1 MLGQLHIKN
10 IGIIDEITVN
20 FDENLN
26 IITGETGAGKSLI
39 IDSINAITGSRVSK
53 EIIRTGT
60 DMAFVEACFFGKN
73 EDTILAREIYQNG
86 RNICKIN
93 GKMATVSELKEIGE
107 RLIDIHGQH
116 DNQSLLDP
124 KTHLELLDNFAGT
137 NLYKLKDE
145 YSSVLE
151 QYKDV
156 TAKIKNN
163 YGDEQER
170 ARRLD
175 LLSYQIEEI
184 EVAKLK
190 QDEEESLLNRRK
202 ILMNSEKIAK
212 ALNTS
217 HEAIDNVILDAL
229 STVTRAMSNISDLDE
244 KYEQTLAQINDAYYN
259 LQDVASNL
267 VDFSSEID
275 FSENE
280 QEEIEERLDLINN
293 MKRKYG
299 NTIED
304 ILAYYDKVCEE
315 KHFLEN
321 SEEIINKLKNEQQE
335 LIVKLDKLADEITL
349 QRKECAKNIEVKIN
363 EQMQDLEMKKAFL
376 SFEFKKS
383 DVYLENGKDDVQLLI
398 CTNVGDELKPLSKIA
413 SGGEISRV
421 MLAIKTVLGEY
432 DSVPTMIF
440 DEIDTGISGQA
451 GKAVADKLKIIGKSH
466 QVICVT
472 HLPSI
477 VAAGKANY
485 YIDKVVKN
493 GQTRTQIKRL
503 EEEETI
509 REIARVIA
517 GNDIT
522 DAVIE
527 HARELRKNPE
537 KKNSKK

>member
-39 IDSINAITGSRVSK
+39 IDSINAITGSRISK

-60 DMAFVEACFFGKN
+60 DMAFVEACFFGEN
-73 EDTILAREIYQNG
+73 EDIILAREIYQNG

-93 GKMATVSELKEIGE
+93 GKMATVSELREVGE
-107 RLIDIHGQH
+107 KLIDIHGQH

-137 NLYKLKDE
+137 NLYKLKAE
-145 YSSVLE
+145 YSENLE
-151 QYKDV
+151 KYRDV
-156 TAKIKNN
+156 TNKIKSN

-190 QDEEESLLNRRK
+190 TNEEDELLNRRR
-202 ILMNSEKIAK
+202 ILLNAEKIAK
-212 ALNTS
+212 SLNTA
-217 HEAIDNVILDAL
+217 HEAIDTVVLETL
-229 STVTRAMSNISDLDE
+229 SNVTRAMSNISDLDE
-244 KYEQTLAQINDAYYN
+244 KYNQALTQINDSYYN
-259 LQDVASNL
+259 LQDVLGNL
-267 VDFSSEID
+267 SEFSSEID

-304 ILAYYDKVCEE
+304 ILLYYDKVCEE

-335 LIVKLDKLADEITL
+335 LTVKLDKLADEITAK
-349 QRKECAKNIEVKIN
+349 RKECAKNIESKIN
-363 EQMQDLEMKKAFL
+363 EQMQDLEMKKAYL
-376 SFEFKKS
+376 TFEFKKAQ
-383 DVYLENGKDDVQLLI
+383 DFLENGKDDVQLLI

-451 GKAVADKLKIIGKSH
+451 GKAVADKLKIIGKTH

-472 HLPSI
+472 HLPTI
-477 VAAGKANY
+477 VAAGSSNY
-485 YIDKVVKN
+485 YINKVVKN
-493 GQTRTQIKRL
+493 SQTRTQIKKL
-503 EEEETI
+503 DEEQTVK
-509 REIARVIA
+509 EIARVIA

-522 DAVIE
+522 EAVIE
-527 HARELRKNPE
+527 HARELRKGI
-537 KKNSKK
+537 KKT